1 MRAGPGRALATLAA
15 MDGGTRPMADTD
27 EPPLGDAIQIVVG
40 AQLSAVTFVM
50 DYWQLAFTG
59 HIFSVL
65 TWLSISAGGKT
76 IRSGEDGFRDRLCEQ
91 IAKAVS
97 AIEFAGNV
105 LTIAFEDKSTIRA
118 FARDEDYRDPC
129 PEALLFQSK
138 KFKTTYV
145 V

>member
-1 MRAGPGRALATLAA
+1 
-15 MDGGTRPMADTD
+15 MADTD
-27 EPPLGDAIQIVVG
+27 PPLGDAIQIVVG

-59 HIFSVL
+59 HTFSVL
-65 TWLSISAGGKT
+65 SWLSISTGGKT
-76 IRSGEDGFRDRLCEQ
+76 TRSGEDGFRDLLCGQ
-91 IAKAVS
+91 IAKVVS
-97 AIEFAGNV
+97 AAAFAGNV
-105 LTIAFEDKSTIRA
+105 LTITFEDKSTIRA
-118 FARDEDYRDPC
+118 FAREEDYRHPC

>member
-1 MRAGPGRALATLAA
+1 
-15 MDGGTRPMADTD
+15 MADTD
-27 EPPLGDAIQIVVG
+27 PTRPEAIQIVVG

-65 TWLSISAGGKT
+65 TWLSISARGKK
-76 IRSGEDGFRDRLCEQ
+76 IRSGEDGFRDLLCAQ

-97 AIEFAGNV
+97 TVEFAGKV
-105 LTIAFEDKSTIRA
+105 LTITFEDKSTIRA

>member
-1 MRAGPGRALATLAA
+1 
-15 MDGGTRPMADTD
+15 MAETD
-27 EPPLGDAIQIVVG
+27 PPLPDAIQIVVG
-40 AQLSAVTFVM
+40 AQLSSVTFIM

-65 TWLSISAGGKT
+65 TWLWINADGKKL
-76 IRSGEDGFRDRLCEQ
+76 RSGDDGFRDLLCGQ

-97 AIEFAGNV
+97 AIEFAGKV
-105 LTIAFEDKSTIRA
+105 LTITFEDKSIIRA
-118 FARDEDYRDPC
+118 FAREEDYRDPC